1 VTYGG
6 ESEPMP
12 LRLRLGPR
20 ADAWWQPSLEGT
32 ADAERHA
39 QGTEVAAAGAD
50 ADTAT
55 LPSALTGKPGD
66 AIGEPATSNE
76 ARPTTAR
83 EELDRA
89 LQQTDRRVDRW
100 ITDQQQRLAVGLDL
114 MLAQLKERR
123 QEELAQLEAWRVSE
137 RQRVDRE
144 LAQEQERFHER
155 LLAEVMAFEEQLAL
169 RLNEQEERL
178 ARWLAEAGQLAE
190 QRFDAVRTPSVPQSD
205 QGETPT
211 N

>member
-32 ADAERHA
+32 VDAEHHLA
-39 QGTEVAAAGAD
+39 DVEVVPAD
-50 ADTAT
+50 ADAAAKD
-55 LPSALTGKPGD
+55 LASAQTNRVADSTPELTKS
-66 AIGEPATSNE
+66 GEAPATAASE
-76 ARPTTAR
+76 Q
-83 EELDRA
+83 LDRA
-89 LQQTDRRVDRW
+89 IQQTDRRVDRW
-100 ITDQQQRLAVGLDL
+100 ITDQQQRLAAGLDL

-123 QEELAQLEAWRVSE
+123 QEELAQLEAWKASE
-137 RQRVDRE
+137 RQRVDGE
-144 LAQEQERFHER
+144 LAQKQERFHER

-190 QRFDAVRTPSVPQSD
+190 QRFETVRMPSGAPAGE
-205 QGETPT
+205 GETPT
-211 N
+211 S

>member
-1 VTYGG
+1 
-6 ESEPMP
+6 MP

-32 ADAERHA
+32 ADADHHDKDV
-39 QGTEVAAAGAD
+39 EVVPAGAD
-50 ADTAT
+50 ANAETPASAKTDRVGDSTPEATKSKEAPPTAV
-55 LPSALTGKPGD
+55 S
-66 AIGEPATSNE
+66 
-76 ARPTTAR
+76 

-89 LQQTDRRVDRW
+89 IQQTDRRVDRW
-100 ITDQQQRLAVGLDL
+100 ITDQQQRFAAGLDL

-123 QEELAQLEAWRVSE
+123 QEELAQLEAWKVSE

-169 RLNEQEERL
+169 RLSEQEERL
-178 ARWLAEAGQLAE
+178 ARWLAEAGQQVE
-190 QRFDAVRTPSVPQSD
+190 QRFETVRMPSVAPA
-205 QGETPT
+205 GESEIPT

>member
-32 ADAERHA
+32 ADAEHHD
-39 QGTEVAAAGAD
+39 QSTEVAAAGGD

-55 LPSALTGKPGD
+55 LPSALTAQPGNST
-66 AIGEPATSNE
+66 AEPAKSNE

-89 LQQTDRRVDRW
+89 IQQTDRRVDRW
-100 ITDQQQRLAVGLDL
+100 ITDQQQRLAAGLDL

-123 QEELAQLEAWRVSE
+123 QEELAQLEAWKVSE

-190 QRFDAVRTPSVPQSD
+190 QRFDAVRMPSAASAAE
-205 QGETPT
+205 GEAPT